1 MCYTIKI
8 NLTREELERQFGAKF
23 VQSEEY
29 TTGDRV
35 AAFSLPRLPVICSDN
50 SREIKILSWG
60 LIPYWVRDLKSASE
74 IRMKTFNAKAETL
87 SEKPSFR
94 NSLNRR
100 RCLVLTQ
107 GFYEWHTEGK
117 EKTPYYIGLKDRSSF
132 ALAGLFDQWKN
143 EESGEILKTFTVITT
158 RANPMMEQIH
168 NLKKRMPV
176 ILTTDAEQLW
186 LDLKTDPIKSGL
198 FEPFPEEKM
207 FAEISRK

>member
-8 NLTREELERQFGAKF
+8 NLTREELEKQFGVKF
-23 VQSEEY
+23 EQTEDY
-29 TTGDRV
+29 ATGDRV
-35 AAFSLPRLPVICSDN
+35 TAFSLPRLPVICSDN
-50 SREIKILSWG
+50 SQEIKILSWG
-60 LIPYWVRDLKSASE
+60 LIPYWVKDIKTASE

-117 EKTPYYIGLKDRSSF
+117 EKTPYYICLKDRSAF
-132 ALAGLFDQWKN
+132 TLAGLFDQWKN

-158 RANPMMEQIH
+158 RANTMMEQIH

-176 ILTTDAEQLW
+176 ILSSEAEQLW
-186 LDLKTDPIKSGL
+186 LDLKTDPVKSGL
-198 FEPFPEEKM
+198 FEPFPEDKM
-207 FAEISRK
+207 FAEISKR